1 MNFMPDTPRD
11 MPSPLLWRLL
21 EDDRINKAT
30 DPEIYLEVR
39 NLISES
45 LSKLKRSKRVEVLD
59 VCVGMDKDGK
69 AKEFGITCE
78 YKGMPVCLKGMIGA
92 AA

>member
-1 MNFMPDTPRD
+1 MNDVNTRKITD
-11 MPSPLLWRLL
+11 DDI
-21 EDDRINKAT
+21 EDGYSNIDVEKTQEAIA
-30 DPEIYLEVR
+30 EIYLEVR
-39 NLISES
+39 NLISDS
-45 LSKLKRSKRVEVLD
+45 LRIQEEVRRVEVLD